1 MSYILDALK
10 KADQERS
17 IGQVP
22 DLDASHWGARR
33 QARRKYWIWI
43 ILALL
48 LLNVGLVLVL
58 MSDDEAEAP
67 AVAAVQDDVP
77 QPAPAAR
84 VPPAVPLVPGELI
97 VGEVPGANPPL
108 RKRVPKP
115 VERAAVP
122 PRPAVVPGQPQPAP
136 QQPPPAPDPTT
147 APVTQAVTTASALP
161 EWAELSLE
169 FRSRFPLPHIDVHVH
184 DAEPQRRFIM
194 VNLKKYR
201 EGQTLDSG
209 AQLDRINP
217 DSIELNFE
225 GTRFR
230 VDR

>member
-22 DLDASHWGARR
+22 DLDASHWGLRR
-33 QARRKYWIWI
+33 QARRNYWIWI
-43 ILALL
+43 IVALIV
-48 LLNVGLVLVL
+48 LNVGLVLVL
-58 MSDDEAEAP
+58 MTDDDADAP
-67 AVAAVQDDVP
+67 VVAGAQDGAL
-77 QPAPAAR
+77 QPEPAAS
-84 VPPAVPLVPGELI
+84 VPPAMQVVPGELI

-115 VERAAVP
+115 ATVAPAP
-122 PRPAVVPGQPQPAP
+122 SRPAVVTAQPQ
-136 QQPPPAPDPTT
+136 T
-147 APVTQAVTTASALP
+147 APVVTASAPVAQAVTPASSLP

-184 DAEPQRRFIM
+184 DEDPKRRFIM

-201 EGQTLDSG
+201 EGQTLESG

-217 DSIELNFE
+217 DSIELNFD